1 MAASVGL
8 ELGTSVI
15 RAVSLEREGSGFRLL
30 NAAQVS
36 WSGESVD
43 DLAGALKQLRKSL
56 PIRSPVIIGIPT
68 SASVVTTV
76 HPLVVNREREALAVQ
91 FELQQHLPY
100 DVEDA
105 VWHYQWFSGN
115 GQGPGGPRR
124 DAVTTPSAP
133 AVVAA
138 TKRSL
143 LEERLSACQRA
154 GIAIQAVGVSAVA
167 AANTWFQYQG
177 NRGTCG
183 VLLRIDGPLLE
194 WILMKPSGL
203 HVFTTLRSQDASRQ
217 ELLAL
222 LKSSWN
228 SLHELFGEKP
238 SAAPPTVVG
247 VGAEAAAQRVWIF
260 GGPAALNLLAQD
272 LAPELQCPVDVLD
285 LLRLV
290 TPAPTAVG
298 GGSANTPHL
307 VVACGLALQGLGS
320 ARLTMNLLG
329 EVIRRRRTAQ
339 ARRLAWSACA
349 LCAVLAL
356 AFGALGIVTDLQRRQ
371 EMLAT
376 LAKQEQQYQALRP
389 EARGLLKRQARVEAR
404 LRQLE
409 AVARTRPRVIR
420 AFGQLAD
427 VMPDEIWLT
436 KADLIKDVEL
446 DGVVDGYA
454 RSFES
459 LTRFMDLLK
468 SSAGWTGVKL
478 LGTTVTT
485 DKTTG
490 KELVS
495 FTVQLQQPLGSPQQD
510 GGGEAAVESP

>member
-1 MAASVGL
+1 MARGIGI
-8 ELGTSVI
+8 ELGPAAV
-15 RAVSLEREGSGFRLL
+15 RAVVLEGVARDPKGRVKVLSLRE
-30 NAAQVS
+30 
-36 WSGESVD
+36 
-43 DLAGALKQLRKSL
+43 LACETANPDALTQALIQLRRALSVTQ
-56 PIRSPVIIGIPT
+56 PVVLGMPSI
-68 SASVVTTV
+68 SAILTTV
-76 HPLVVNREREALAVQ
+76 TPLIPNPHRAGLAVQ

-100 DVEDA
+100 DVEEA

-115 GQGPGGPRR
+115 GQGPGGARR
-124 DAVTTPSAP
+124 DAASAPSAP

-143 LEERLSACQRA
+143 LEERLGACQRA

-167 AANTWFQYQG
+167 AANTWFQSQASREAY
-177 NRGTCG
+177 G

-203 HVFTTLRSQDASRQ
+203 HVFTTLRNQDASSQ

-228 SLHELFGEKP
+228 SLHELFGEKA
-238 SAAPPTVVG
+238 S
-247 VGAEAAAQRVWIF
+247 AAQRVWIF

-272 LAPELQCPVDVLD
+272 LAPALQCPVDVFD

-290 TPAPTAVG
+290 TPATTAVG
-298 GGSANTPHL
+298 GAGANTPHL

-329 EVIRRRRTAQ
+329 EVIRLRRTAQ
-339 ARRLAWSACA
+339 VRRLAWSACA

-356 AFGALGIVTDLQRRQ
+356 AFGALGIVTDVQRRQ

-376 LAKQEQQYQALRP
+376 LTKQEQQYQTLRP
-389 EARGLLKRQARVEAR
+389 EARTLLKRQARVEAR

-436 KADLIKDVEL
+436 KADLIKDVDL
-446 DGVVDGYA
+446 DGVVEGYA

-468 SSAGWTGVKL
+468 SSAGWAGVKL
-478 LGTTVTT
+478 LGTTVTA

-495 FTVQLQQPLGSPQQD
+495 FTIQLQQPL
-510 GGGEAAVESP
+510 